1 MRAVQTRR
9 GLLHLCRMVL
19 CAAAATVTSGAPLY
33 ASEAQ
38 KPKVRAVTAFV
49 RIDRASYPA
58 HFADALQAIRAV
70 KTSLE
75 RAGYDVQSIRIVT
88 QPFPEYTR
96 GLARPQALAFL
107 KQLDQLAA
115 RESFALNIGPAMLH
129 DTDDP
134 AAMDLLAE
142 ALSVTREINASA
154 TVAGDDGVHWNAI
167 RAAARLI
174 KYVSE
179 HSPNALG
186 TFNFATTAMLGPY
199 APFYPG
205 AYHTGHGRQF
215 TIGLQSANIVDEIF
229 AANPNNPSA
238 AAAQLTTA
246 LARHAQAIERIALD
260 VSKQTGWAYL
270 GLDPTPAPL
279 KDVSIGAAI
288 EKFTST
294 RFGGSGTLTAASIIT
309 AAVKAVPV
317 KQIGYSGL
325 MLPVMED
332 ARLAQRWG
340 EGSVTLDALLAYSAV
355 CATGLDT
362 VPLPGDV
369 TEAQLA
375 RILGDVASL
384 AVKWRKP
391 LAARLQPV
399 PGKRPGDL
407 TQFNDP
413 FLVNTTLQPLP

>member
-1 MRAVQTRR
+1 MRDVLTRR
-9 GLLHLCRMVL
+9 GFFHFCLVAV
-19 CAAAATVTSGAPLY
+19 CAAAGAPTCVGNPRAREGL
-33 ASEAQ
+33 
-38 KPKVRAVTAFV
+38 KPKVRAITAFV
-49 RIDRASYPA
+49 RIDRASYA
-58 HFADALQAIRAV
+58 TQFADALKALRAA
-70 KTSLE
+70 KASLE
-75 RAGYDVQSIRIVT
+75 RGGYEVQSIRIVT
-88 QPFPEYTR
+88 QPFPEYTK
-96 GLARPQALAFL
+96 GLARQQALALL
-107 KQLDQLAA
+107 KELDQLAA
-115 RESFALNIGPAMLH
+115 KESFALNIGPAMMR

-142 ALSVTREINASA
+142 ALCTTRELNASA
-154 TVAGDDGVHWNAI
+154 VVAGDDGVHWNAV
-167 RAAARLI
+167 RAAARLV

-205 AYHTGHGRQF
+205 AYHTGPGRQF
-215 TIGLQSANIVDEIF
+215 TIGLQSANVVDEVF
-229 AANPNNPSA
+229 ATTANNPA
-238 AAAQLTTA
+238 AATTQLIAA
-246 LARHAQAIERIALD
+246 LSRHAQAVERTAMQIARE
-260 VSKQTGWAYL
+260 TGWTYL

-288 EKFTST
+288 EKFTGT
-294 RFGGSGTLTAASIIT
+294 HFGGSGTLTAASIIT

-332 ARLAQRWG
+332 GRLAQRWG

-362 VPLPGDV
+362 VPLPGDI
-369 TEAQLA
+369 TEDQLA

-391 LAARLQPV
+391 LAARLLPV
-399 PGKRPGDL
+399 AGKKAGERTD
-407 TQFNDP
+407 FDDP
-413 FLVNTTLQPLP
+413 FLVNTTLQRLP